1 MSKDTG
7 CFNAVVFNDGEI
19 VSRQRK
25 NTTLEGCFA
34 LSECASNC
42 DEFTADYHPADEFLR
57 PLGGEHPQH
66 KKDAGIDDEE
76 GDEGEEALFD
86 FSADFDGA
94 FGLME
99 RDEAGGSSMGMNK
112 IQTTSPS
119 RTVAAPSSNYSSPR
133 SVMSRKV
140 YDSSPQSIITVGDD
154 ASQVMGLTSLNN
166 NTTTRKSISGKGYS
180 VGDEANLMDFS
191 VDISKEDAALEA
203 NSLEVGDA
211 AFILR
216 SDGKWTY
223 AIIIDKAMVPD
234 GQCAL
239 RFEVGADNS
248 RKTFMEAQWG
258 KYVRVIKATNSTA
271 AESNAATD
279 PDLSY
284 YESDSDE
291 ETLNDNDNDHADEN
305 VNHDDAAAAA
315 AEDTNLARPKG
326 ILRNKSGNTLDRYL
340 TSKVV
345 ERKRSE
351 GNAGY
356 SVQFVQFNTMDDAES
371 RTSDAKQASGSEE
384 EEKEDSIFEEV
395 EEEDK
400 PDPAESFPAR
410 EITFTTPTESEALQ
424 VGAELPGIDNE
435 TSDVPKD
442 KNASSETTKID
453 ETTPSDDDKE
463 DVVMQTLTSC
473 QKGIE
478 LFDIADIA
486 SSPIRL
492 DLDTITPALECPS
505 TPLENGES
513 WDVGQI
519 LLNLAQPVF
528 DLNNIASVTQEPTLA
543 STPST
548 DAGVSENDV
557 VEESL
562 TIECELQ
569 SKDDVKV
576 HVTPLPSAALRAENE
591 AERKVDDKICDAG
604 TTLLPTAD
612 AIQSANDLS
621 LLKRDALNIHKRRG
635 VQQSAMRSV
644 PTLNRRERS
653 FKNKLVANTISRV
666 RSLKKGGK
674 VDLDALNVTS
684 DTVDSYE
691 VHPEKEF

>member
-57 PLGGEHPQH
+57 PLGDEHPQH

-99 RDEAGGSSMGMNK
+99 RDEAGTSSMGMTK

-119 RTVAAPSSNYSSPR
+119 RTVAAPSNYSSPR

-166 NTTTRKSISGKGYS
+166 NTTRKSISGKGYS

-191 VDISKEDAALEA
+191 VDISKEDAAFEA

-216 SDGKWTY
+216 SGGKWTY

-234 GQCAL
+234 GQYAL

-271 AESNAATD
+271 AESNAATVMTTD

-291 ETLNDNDNDHADEN
+291 ETLNDNDDVHADEN
-305 VNHDDAAAAA
+305 VNHDAANAAAA
-315 AEDTNLARPKG
+315 AEDTKLARPKG
-326 ILRNKSGNTLDRYL
+326 ILRNKSGNALDRYL
-340 TSKVV
+340 KSKVI

-384 EEKEDSIFEEV
+384 EGKEDSIFEEVV

-400 PDPAESFPAR
+400 PDPADLFPAR
-410 EITFTTPTESEALQ
+410 EITFTTPTESEAVQ
-424 VGAELPGIDNE
+424 VGAELSGIDNE
-435 TSDVPKD
+435 TSEVPKD
-442 KNASSETTKID
+442 KNASSETKKID

-478 LFDIADIA
+478 LFNIADIA

-519 LLNLAQPVF
+519 LLNLAQPIF
-528 DLNNIASVTQEPTLA
+528 DLNNIASVTQ
-543 STPST
+543 PST
-548 DAGVSENDV
+548 DASVPENDV

-591 AERKVDDKICDAG
+591 AERKVDDKICDAR

-621 LLKRDALNIHKRRG
+621 LLKRDALNIHKRKG

-644 PTLNRRERS
+644 PTLNRRDRS
-653 FKNKLVANTISRV
+653 FKNKMVANTISRV

-684 DTVDSYE
+684 DTIDSYE

>member
-42 DEFTADYHPADEFLR
+42 DDFTADYHPADEFIR
-57 PLGGEHPQH
+57 PLGDEHPQH

-99 RDEAGGSSMGMNK
+99 RDEGGSSSMGMTK

-119 RTVAAPSSNYSSPR
+119 RTVAAPSNYSSPR

-154 ASQVMGLTSLNN
+154 ASQVMGLTSLINN
-166 NTTTRKSISGKGYS
+166 TTRKSISGKGYS

-191 VDISKEDAALEA
+191 VDISKEDAAFEA

-216 SDGKWTY
+216 SGGKWTY
-223 AIIIDKAMVPD
+223 AIIIDKAMVSD
-234 GQCAL
+234 GQYAL

-271 AESNAATD
+271 AESNAATVMATD

-291 ETLNDNDNDHADEN
+291 ETLNDNDNVHADEN
-305 VNHDDAAAAA
+305 VNHDAANAA
-315 AEDTNLARPKG
+315 AEDTKLARPKG

-340 TSKVV
+340 TSRVV

-384 EEKEDSIFEEV
+384 EEKEDSMFEEV

-400 PDPAESFPAR
+400 SDPAESFPAR
-410 EITFTTPTESEALQ
+410 EITFTTPTESE
-424 VGAELPGIDNE
+424 LPGIDNE
-435 TSDVPKD
+435 TSEVPKD
-442 KNASSETTKID
+442 KNASSETKKID

-505 TPLENGES
+505 TPLENGVS

-528 DLNNIASVTQEPTLA
+528 DLNNIASVTQ
-543 STPST
+543 PST
-548 DAGVSENDV
+548 DAGVPENDV

-591 AERKVDDKICDAG
+591 AESKVDDKICDAR

-621 LLKRDALNIHKRRG
+621 LLKRDALNIHKRKG
-635 VQQSAMRSV
+635 AQQSTMRSV

-653 FKNKLVANTISRV
+653 FKNKMVANTISRV

-684 DTVDSYE
+684 DTIDSYE
-691 VHPEKEF
+691 VYPEKEF